1 MKAIILAGGI
11 GSRLYPATRVTSKQ
25 LLPVYDKPMIFYPLS
40 VLMIAGIKDILIICN
55 PSDIELY
62 QKLLGDGNQIGIKI
76 SYAIQSKPRGLA
88 DAFIVGEKF
97 IGSSKVALILGD
109 NLFYGSGF
117 GNLIR
122 SAAKF
127 NQGASIFGI
136 EVNNPSDFGVAEV
149 DNHNNIIK
157 LIEKPK
163 KFFSNLAIPGLYF
176 YDNNVTKIAKSLE
189 PSARG
194 EIEITDLNQ
203 KYLEKKEL
211 KLNRMP
217 RGITWMDTGTPIN
230 FYKASEFVKVTEEST
245 GKKIACLEEI
255 ALAKRWIDKK
265 ILNESIKF
273 YGNCDYSRYLKSLLT

>member
-1 MKAIILAGGI
+1 MKGIILAGGI
-11 GSRLYPATRVTSKQ
+11 GSRLYPVTKVTSKQ

-62 QKLLGDGNQIGIKI
+62 TKLLGDGSQIGIRI
-76 SYAIQSKPRGLA
+76 SYTIQSKPKGLA

-117 GNLIR
+117 GGIIR

-127 NQGASIFGI
+127 NRGASIFGI
-136 EVNNPSDFGVAEV
+136 EVDNPSDFGVAEV
-149 DNHNNIIK
+149 DNNNQVLK

-163 KFFSNLAIPGLYF
+163 KFISNLAIPGLYF
-176 YDNNVTKIAKSLE
+176 YDNSVIQISKSLK
-189 PSARG
+189 PSNRG
-194 EIEITDLNQ
+194 ELEITDLNK
-203 KYLEKKEL
+203 KYLEKNQL
-211 KLNRMP
+211 KLNQMP
-217 RGITWMDTGTPIN
+217 RGITWMDTGTPNN
-230 FYKASEFVKVTEEST
+230 FYRASEFVKVIEEST

-255 ALAKRWIDKK
+255 ALVNNFISIDDFKNLVQELPK
-265 ILNESIKF
+265 SGYK
-273 YGNCDYSRYLKSLLT
+273 DYLKKLI

>member
-1 MKAIILAGGI
+1 MKGIILAGGT
-11 GSRLYPATRVTSKQ
+11 GSRLFPATKVTSKQ
-25 LLPVYDKPMIFYPLS
+25 LLPVFDKPMIFYPLS
-40 VLMIAGIKDILIICN
+40 VLMISGIKDILIICN
-55 PSDIELY
+55 PSDLELY
-62 QKLLGDGNQIGIKI
+62 QDLLGNGNQIGIKI
-76 SYAIQSKPRGLA
+76 SYTIQSKPRGLA

-97 IGSSKVALILGD
+97 IGTSKVALILGD

-117 GNLIR
+117 GKLIR

-136 EVNNPSDFGVAEV
+136 EVNNPSDFGIAEV
-149 DNHNNIIK
+149 DNNNNVIK

-163 KFFSNLAIPGLYF
+163 KFISSLAVPGLYF
-176 YDNNVTKIAKSLE
+176 YDNNVIKIAKSLE

-203 KYLEKKEL
+203 KYLEKKQL
-211 KLNRMP
+211 KLNLLP

-245 GKKIACLEEI
+245 GKKIACLEEV
-255 ALAKRWIDKK
+255 AF
-265 ILNESIKF
+265 LNKF
-273 YGNCDYSRYLKSLLT
+273 ISAVDFKNLVQELPKSDYRNYLKKLI

>member
-1 MKAIILAGGI
+1 MKGIILAGGT
-11 GSRLYPATRVTSKQ
+11 GSRLFPATKVTSKQ
-25 LLPVYDKPMIFYPLS
+25 LLPVFDKPMIFYPLS
-40 VLMIAGIKDILIICN
+40 VLMISGIKDILIICN
-55 PSDIELY
+55 PSDLELY
-62 QKLLGDGNQIGIKI
+62 QELLGNGNQIGIKI
-76 SYAIQSKPRGLA
+76 SYTIQSKPRGLA

-97 IGSSKVALILGD
+97 IGTSKVALILGD

-117 GNLIR
+117 GKLIR

-136 EVNNPSDFGVAEV
+136 EVNNPSDFGIAEV
-149 DNHNNIIK
+149 DNNNNVIK

-163 KFFSNLAIPGLYF
+163 KFISSLAVPGLYF
-176 YDNNVTKIAKSLE
+176 YDNNVIKIAKSLE

-203 KYLEKKEL
+203 KYLEKKQL
-211 KLNRMP
+211 KLNLLP

-245 GKKIACLEEI
+245 GKKIACLEEV
-255 ALAKRWIDKK
+255 AF
-265 ILNESIKF
+265 LNKF
-273 YGNCDYSRYLKSLLT
+273 ISAVDFKNLVQELPKSDYRNYLKKLI

>member
-1 MKAIILAGGI
+1 MKGIILAGGT
-11 GSRLYPATRVTSKQ
+11 GSRLFPATKVTSKQ
-25 LLPVYDKPMIFYPLS
+25 LLPVFDKPMIFYPLS
-40 VLMIAGIKDILIICN
+40 VLMILGIKDILIICN
-55 PSDIELY
+55 PSDLELY
-62 QKLLGDGNQIGIKI
+62 QDLLGNGNKIGIKI
-76 SYAIQSKPRGLA
+76 SYTIQSKPRGLA

-97 IGSSKVALILGD
+97 IGTSKVALILGD

-117 GNLIR
+117 GKLIR

-136 EVNNPSDFGVAEV
+136 EVNNPSDFGIAEV
-149 DNHNNIIK
+149 DNNNNVIK

-163 KFFSNLAIPGLYF
+163 KFISSLAVPGLYF
-176 YDNNVTKIAKSLE
+176 YDNNVIKIAKSLE

-203 KYLEKKEL
+203 KYLEKKQL
-211 KLNRMP
+211 KLNLLP

-245 GKKIACLEEI
+245 GKKIACLEEV
-255 ALAKRWIDKK
+255 AF
-265 ILNESIKF
+265 LNKF
-273 YGNCDYSRYLKSLLT
+273 ISAVDFKNLVQELPKSDYRNYLKKLI

>member
-1 MKAIILAGGI
+1 MKGIILAGGK
-11 GSRLYPATRVTSKQ
+11 GSRLYPSTKVTSKQ
-25 LLPVYDKPMIFYPLS
+25 LLPVFDKPMIFYPLS

-55 PSDIELY
+55 PSDLELY
-62 QKLLGDGNQIGIKI
+62 QELLGNGNQIGIKI
-76 SYAIQSKPRGLA
+76 SYTIQSKPRGLA

-97 IGSSKVALILGD
+97 IGTSKVALILGD

-117 GNLIR
+117 GKLIR

-136 EVNNPSDFGVAEV
+136 EVNNPSDFGIAEV
-149 DNHNNIIK
+149 DNNNNVIK

-163 KFFSNLAIPGLYF
+163 KFISSLAVPGLYF
-176 YDNNVTKIAKSLE
+176 YDNNVIKIAKSLE
-189 PSARG
+189 PSNRG

-203 KYLEKKEL
+203 KYLEKKQL
-211 KLNRMP
+211 KLNLLP

-245 GKKIACLEEI
+245 GKKIACLEEV
-255 ALAKRWIDKK
+255 AF
-265 ILNESIKF
+265 LNKF
-273 YGNCDYSRYLKSLLT
+273 ISAVDFKNLVQELPKSDYRNYLKKLI

>member
-1 MKAIILAGGI
+1 MKGIILAGGT
-11 GSRLYPATRVTSKQ
+11 GSRLFPATKVTSKQ
-25 LLPVYDKPMIFYPLS
+25 LLPVFDKPMIFYPLS
-40 VLMIAGIKDILIICN
+40 VLMISGIKDILIICN
-55 PSDIELY
+55 PSDLELY
-62 QKLLGDGNQIGIKI
+62 KDLLGNGNQIGIKI
-76 SYAIQSKPRGLA
+76 SYTIQSKPRGLA

-97 IGSSKVALILGD
+97 IGTSKVALILGD

-117 GNLIR
+117 GKLIR

-136 EVNNPSDFGVAEV
+136 EVNNPSDFGIAEV
-149 DNHNNIIK
+149 DNNNNVIK

-163 KFFSNLAIPGLYF
+163 KFISSLAVPGLYF
-176 YDNNVTKIAKSLE
+176 YDNNVIKIAKSLE

-203 KYLEKKEL
+203 KYLEKKQL
-211 KLNRMP
+211 KLNLLP

-245 GKKIACLEEI
+245 GKKIACLEEV
-255 ALAKRWIDKK
+255 AF
-265 ILNESIKF
+265 LNKF
-273 YGNCDYSRYLKSLLT
+273 ISAVDFKNLVQELPKSDYRNYLKKLI

>member
-245 GKKIACLEEI
+245 GKKIACLEEV
-255 ALAKRWIDKK
+255 AL
-265 ILNESIKF
+265 LNSFISAEDFKNLVQELPKS
-273 YGNCDYSRYLKSLLT
+273 DYRNYLKKLI

>member
-1 MKAIILAGGI
+1 MKGIILAGGT
-11 GSRLYPATRVTSKQ
+11 GSRLFPATKVTSKQ
-25 LLPVYDKPMIFYPLS
+25 LLPVFDKPMIFYPLS
-40 VLMIAGIKDILIICN
+40 VLMISGIKDILIICN
-55 PSDIELY
+55 PSDLELY
-62 QKLLGDGNQIGIKI
+62 QDLLGNGNKIGIKI
-76 SYAIQSKPRGLA
+76 SYTIQSKPRGLA

-97 IGSSKVALILGD
+97 IGTSKVALILGD

-117 GNLIR
+117 GKLIR

-136 EVNNPSDFGVAEV
+136 EVNNPSDFGIAEV
-149 DNHNNIIK
+149 DNNNNVIK

-163 KFFSNLAIPGLYF
+163 KFISSLAVPGLYF
-176 YDNNVTKIAKSLE
+176 YDNNVIKIAKSLE

-203 KYLEKKEL
+203 KYLEKKQL
-211 KLNRMP
+211 KLNLLP

-245 GKKIACLEEI
+245 GKKIACLEEV
-255 ALAKRWIDKK
+255 AF
-265 ILNESIKF
+265 LNKF
-273 YGNCDYSRYLKSLLT
+273 ISAVDFKNLVQELPKSDYRNYLKKLI